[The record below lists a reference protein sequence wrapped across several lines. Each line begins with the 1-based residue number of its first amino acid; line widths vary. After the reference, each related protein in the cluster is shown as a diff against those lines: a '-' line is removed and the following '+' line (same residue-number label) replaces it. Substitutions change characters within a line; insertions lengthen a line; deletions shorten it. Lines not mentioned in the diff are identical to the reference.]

1 MNFCKANERTK
12 FYFCKCCHKKS
23 THRLFITSI
32 ITLVYGIL
40 FLALMIYALNNMS
53 IFSVGLDYYLLPGST
68 KMLIHFFTY
77 LPAILYII
85 DGLLGIWVKNH
96 PDKVIILLILFII
109 TAVIIVAYCF
119 IGFSIGFTIF
129 NLIILILDIVFGFQ
143 VRKAYKAASVY

>member
-1 MNFCKANERTK
+1 MNDQNFTSANADIE
-12 FYFCKCCHKKS
+12 KS

-40 FLALMIYALNNMS
+40 FMALMIYALNHMS
-53 IFSVGLDYYLLPGST
+53 TFSVGLDYYLLPGST
-68 KMLIHFFTY
+68 KMLIHFIIC

-85 DGLLGIWVKNH
+85 DGLLGIWLKNH
-96 PDKVIILLILFII
+96 PDKVMILLILLII

-119 IGFSIGFTIF
+119 IGFGIGFTIL

>member
-1 MNFCKANERTK
+1 MNDQNFTSANADIE
-12 FYFCKCCHKKS
+12 KS

-40 FLALMIYALNNMS
+40 FMALMIYALNHMS

-68 KMLIHFFTY
+68 KMLIHFLTC

-96 PDKVIILLILFII
+96 PDKVMILLILLII

-119 IGFSIGFTIF
+119 IGFGIGFTIL

-143 VRKAYKAASVY
+143 VRKAYKASSVY